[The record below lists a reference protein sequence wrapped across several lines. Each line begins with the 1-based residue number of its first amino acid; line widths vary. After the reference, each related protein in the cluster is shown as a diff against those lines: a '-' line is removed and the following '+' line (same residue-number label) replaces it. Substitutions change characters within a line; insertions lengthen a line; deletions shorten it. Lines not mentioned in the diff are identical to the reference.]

1 MTVIAN
7 WNEEVFINP
16 TGNPGMATAGAG
28 DVLAGIIGGLLAQRV
43 DPMQAAILG
52 VYIHGRA
59 GDLLSEQL
67 GDAGLLA
74 SDILQAIPIAVT
86 SIKSAERSRLEADI
100 LDADAT

>member
-1 MTVIAN
+1 
-7 WNEEVFINP
+7 
-16 TGNPGMATAGAG
+16 MATAGAG
-28 DVLAGIIGGLLAQRV
+28 DVLAGIIGGLLAQKV

-52 VYIHGRA
+52 VYIHGVA

-86 SIKSAERSRLEADI
+86 SIKNANRSRLEEDI
-100 LDADAT
+100 LDADAS

>member
-1 MTVIAN
+1 MS
-7 WNEEVFINP
+7 INP

-28 DVLAGIIGGLLAQRV
+28 DVLAGIIGGLLAQKV

-86 SIKSAERSRLEADI
+86 SIKNANRSRLEEDI
-100 LDADAT
+100 LDADAS